1 MLLSCLAHY
10 MPFIARTS
18 IRSTYTIVGKSG
30 RAYIQREVLQER
42 EDPRL
47 SILKAEYV
55 VQILHSGPRMHVDSN
70 EDENILMY
78 PHYQN
83 TLL

>member
-18 IRSTYTIVGKSG
+18 IRSAYTIVGNSG
-30 RAYIQREVLQER
+30 RAYTQREVLQER

-70 EDENILMY
+70 EDEYILMY
-78 PHYQN
+78 PYYQN